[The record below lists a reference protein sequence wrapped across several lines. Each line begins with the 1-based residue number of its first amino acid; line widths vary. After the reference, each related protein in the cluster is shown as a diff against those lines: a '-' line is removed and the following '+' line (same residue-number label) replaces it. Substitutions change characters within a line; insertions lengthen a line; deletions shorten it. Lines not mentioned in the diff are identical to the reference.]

1 MLSFFGIEDYILV
14 NQAIILVFSLSF
26 VLQILYWA
34 IVNAGILSW
43 RAHRSSHKLFP
54 VSVVICAKNE
64 ELNLSTN
71 LPLILEQDYPEFEV
85 LVVNDASTDG
95 TEDVLRDMK
104 SRYPHLRTTS
114 ILQNVHI
121 RQGKKLALTI
131 GIKGARYD
139 WVVLTDADCRP
150 AGRKWLH
157 SMQRNFSRDCHIVLG
172 IGKYE
177 TRKGLLNTIIRFDTL
192 YTVLHYTG
200 FAMAGHTYMGVGR
213 NLAYRKS
220 LFFHNKGFASHYS
233 LASGDD
239 DLFINE
245 VARGRSTRIEIRPES
260 HTISEPES
268 RWRDWYYQKRRHLT
282 TGPRYRLKTRIL
294 LGGEF
299 ASRMLFYFGFIS
311 LLSQGLA
318 LPFILVL
325 FTTRLLLITVLI
337 KLAMIRLEE
346 KHLLLPSLLLDFAL
360 PCLQVFMVFS
370 NYVALKRDRW
380 K

>member
-1 MLSFFGIEDYILV
+1 MLAIFGIETYSIV
-14 NQAIILVFSLSF
+14 NQVIILVFSLCF

-34 IVNAGILSW
+34 RVYSGILSW
-43 RAHRSSHKLFP
+43 RAGRSAHRLFP

-64 ELNLSTN
+64 EANLSAN
-71 LPLILEQDYPEFEV
+71 LPVILEQAYPDFEV
-85 LVVNDASTDG
+85 IVVNDASTDG
-95 TEDVLRDMK
+95 TEDVLSEMK
-104 SRYPHLRTTS
+104 SRYPRLRTTS
-114 ILQNVHI
+114 IRENVHI
-121 RQGKKLALTI
+121 RSGKKLALTI
-131 GIKGARYD
+131 GIKAARYE
-139 WVVLTDADCRP
+139 WIVLTDADCRP

-157 SMQRNFSRDCHIVLG
+157 TMQRNFTRNCHIVLG

-177 TRKGLLNTIIRFDTL
+177 TRKGLLNILIRYDTL
-192 YTVLHYTG
+192 FTALQYTG
-200 FAMAGHTYMGVGR
+200 FSLAGHTYMGVGR

-220 LFFHNKGFASHYS
+220 LFFDNKGFASHYA

-245 VARGRSTRIEIRPES
+245 VAGGRGTRIEIRPES
-260 HTISEPES
+260 HTISEPNS

-294 LGGEF
+294 LGVEF

-311 LLSQGLA
+311 LISQGLA
-318 LPFILVL
+318 LPFLLAL
-325 FTTRLLLITVLI
+325 FVVRLLLITVLT

-346 KHLLLPSLLLDFAL
+346 KHLLLPSLILDFAL

-370 NYVALKRDRW
+370 NYVASKRDRW